1 MQYDVKKLGSILGI
15 WAHPDDE
22 TFSSGG
28 LVALARRNGQR
39 VGCVTATRGE
49 GGVYHP
55 DKWPA
60 ETIVQTRTEE
70 LEVAQE
76 ILGINE
82 HHWLDFAD
90 GTCAEVDDSEALA
103 RIAPIIEAFQPDTIV
118 TFAPDGITG
127 HDDHKT
133 VSRWARLAAEQSDRS
148 IRVLCSV
155 VSADA
160 YEHYL
165 RDMDRELNIFF
176 HIDQPNL
183 YTKDMCDL
191 ALELPDEICQQ
202 KCRALQAMPSQ
213 TSDMLTKFSV
223 EYVCRAFAEE
233 YFVLAGNEQE
243 TKSGPS

>member
-1 MQYDVKKLGSILGI
+1 MQDDVKKLGSILGI

-39 VGCVTATRGE
+39 VGCITATKGE

-60 ETIVQTRTEE
+60 ETITQTRAEE
-70 LEVAQE
+70 LRTAQE

-82 HHWLDFAD
+82 HHWLDFID
-90 GTCAEVDDSEALA
+90 GTCAEVDDEEALA
-103 RIAPIIEAFQPDTIV
+103 RIIPIIEAFQPNTIV
-118 TFAPDGITG
+118 TFASDGITG
-127 HDDHKT
+127 HDDHQA
-133 VSRWARLAAEQSDRS
+133 VSRWARMAAERAGLS
-148 IRVLCSV
+148 IQVLCAV

-165 RDMDRELNIFF
+165 RDMDRKLNIFF
-176 HIDQPNL
+176 HIDKPNL
-183 YTKDMCDL
+183 YTQESCDL

-202 KCRALQAMPSQ
+202 KCRALRAMPSQ
-213 TSDMLTKFSV
+213 TSDMLEKFSV
-223 EYVCRAFAEE
+223 EFVCQAFADE
-233 YFVLAGNEQE
+233 YFVLAGNEQND
-243 TKSGPS
+243 